1 MDQTSSS
8 NQGSPFLTSTRP
20 NNGSQPN
27 SMAFGGPSNRGS
39 PSAPLPPALH
49 HGGFSAF
56 GVPGQPPAKS
66 SPSQQNPQQQQQFQ
80 QQAQAQAQQ
89 QRQQGQPNTVGP
101 AAWAYANAQL
111 NSYAAAQ
118 RQRQPTGGE
127 QSSNSSNN
135 TNSNA
140 AAAYYA
146 PSPSS
151 QQHSNTSSVSS
162 PIISG
167 IGSGGG
173 GASAF
178 ASTQLSQ
185 LPPGM
190 ADLGALNLHSAASS
204 QPVSAASSP
213 GWQHRRLPSAGAGTV
228 HHTVGGGSG
237 STNYEHTAPS
247 HNPRVAASSVTGKR
261 LNWGEMI
268 CATIAHS
275 EHGRLV
281 IQDLFEQMCARFP
294 EVQEWAFGK
303 DWEVS
308 LGTTTTKGQTRR
320 RYTTPGADRREVAH
334 LRTLTNILGS
344 PSNLS
349 FVQARV
355 KNRIK
360 STLSIKGHLFVK
372 VPRPS
377 SAAGKGSWWTLS
389 QEAQDAYHEGRLG
402 PLLKL
407 SGTMPAGGTSSAGHS
422 RGGSVSESLTM
433 TSTDSRYDS
442 PGPSTGGS
450 AAGTGPTSGVATP
463 LKQHSMPHPLAQHVE
478 AASASPN
485 PTPNPTM
492 ASGEHSQQAQQAH
505 QLAQLQAQL
514 LRQQQAQREVL
525 PGSYDPNAPPSG
537 AAYFPHHQF
546 YNFEGLGG
554 NGSSGSSGAM
564 LMGGQGQGGG
574 SGANGGGN
582 GDDSLFSSS
591 MQSIYGTSFGNHM
604 NPGGMAMPPGRFG
617 GNQSMIDMDKM
628 GTSYGDTPMMPASF
642 ESGSF
647 GATMRA
653 LGGMPPWKG
662 AGMDYRTTPGQPGE
676 GSANGSGMGESN
688 PSGTSASDSIDS
700 ASGSSNSGPSGNA
713 PSTGASSWGVGG
725 GSWGIGA
732 TQSIPHLGG
741 PQSMPF
747 PAAAGSQGA
756 VGRDMPASS
765 ARGTSMNA
773 SGGSSNRPDSSDGTT
788 IGNPFDFSSSASSSH
803 GSSAVNGPPGPGGMY
818 PYSFSGLGDDA
829 NGGKGAAVPPN
840 FYGNGVGGGG
850 FFQGGGGAGPH
861 HHHHHHHHAGGNN
874 PFGMSIPGGY
884 AMPSA
889 VPINSPFHPNFTQSR
904 LSYLNTNAG
913 GVNNGGGQTAGGAG
927 AGAMDMVASG
937 SGHGAAGGTDGSA
950 SASNTVPPSPAD
962 STSAFFAFT
971 PAAGPVDAPGSSP
984 SRPASGGEGGP
995 AGEGGASAPSLLST
1009 SSGATGMGEEGS
1021 ALGPLVGKRKVS
1033 SAARNLP
1040 NKFGGSG
1047 GGGGGAAAPPPG
1059 AAGAGAASASAS
1071 NNTSTDTGAIARE
1084 GSAAD
1089 KGKGGLGELQKVEEG
1104 FALPPPATQH

>member
-1 MDQTSSS
+1 MDQTPSS
-8 NQGSPFLTSTRP
+8 NQGSPFLASARL
-20 NNGSQPN
+20 NGGSHPN
-27 SMAFGGPSNRGS
+27 SMAFGGPPSRGS

-89 QRQQGQPNTVGP
+89 QRQQQGQPNTVGP

-127 QSSNSSNN
+127 QSN
-135 TNSNA
+135 NSNA

-162 PIISG
+162 PIIGG
-167 IGSGGG
+167 IGGGAGG

-237 STNYEHTAPS
+237 STNYEHNAPS

-308 LGTTTTKGQTRR
+308 LGTTTTTKGQTRR
-320 RYTTPGADRREVAH
+320 RYTTPGADRREIAH

-344 PSNLS
+344 PNLS

-407 SGTMPAGGTSSAGHS
+407 SGTMPVGGTSTPGHS
-422 RGGSVSESLTM
+422 RGGSVSENLTM

-442 PGPSTGGS
+442 PGPSMGGS
-450 AAGTGPTSGVATP
+450 GPGTGPTSGVATP
-463 LKQHSMPHPLAQHVE
+463 LRQHSMPHPLAQHVE
-478 AASASPN
+478 AASTSSPN
-485 PTPNPTM
+485 HTPNPAM
-492 ASGEHSQQAQQAH
+492 ASGEHSQQAHQAH

-537 AAYFPHHQF
+537 SAYFPHHQF

-554 NGSSGSSGAM
+554 NGGSSSSGAM
-564 LMGGQGQGGG
+564 LMGGQAQNGGAG
-574 SGANGGGN
+574 VNGGGN

-647 GATMRA
+647 GATRRA

-662 AGMDYRTTPGQPGE
+662 AGMDYRMTPGQPGE

-725 GSWGIGA
+725 ASWGIGA

-747 PAAAGSQGA
+747 PAAGGSQGA
-756 VGRDMPASS
+756 VGRDIPASS
-765 ARGTSMNA
+765 ARGTSMNSSA
-773 SGGSSNRPDSSDGTT
+773 GSSNRPGSSDGST
-788 IGNPFDFSSSASSSH
+788 IGNPFDFSSSASSLH

-818 PYSFSGLGDDA
+818 PYSFSGLGDDT

-840 FYGNGVGGGG
+840 FYGNGGVGGG
-850 FFQGGGGAGPH
+850 FFQGGGGAGP

-889 VPINSPFHPNFTQSR
+889 VPINSPYHPNLNQPR
-904 LSYLNTNAG
+904 LNYLLNTHGG
-913 GVNNGGGQTAGGAG
+913 GVNTTGGQTAGGG
-927 AGAMDMVASG
+927 AAAMDMAASG
-937 SGHGAAGGTDGSA
+937 SGSGAGSGNGVTGGGTDGSA

-984 SRPASGGEGGP
+984 SRPTSGGEGG
-995 AGEGGASAPSLLST
+995 AGAGGEGGG
-1009 SSGATGMGEEGS
+1009 GAGAGEEGS

-1040 NKFGGSG
+1040 SHKLLGG
-1047 GGGGGAAAPPPG
+1047 GGGGGAAAPVHTPNSIAPG
-1059 AAGAGAASASAS
+1059 MGTGGGVGGA
-1071 NNTSTDTGAIARE
+1071 ARE
-1084 GSAAD
+1084 GSGSAAE
-1089 KGKGGLGELQKVEEG
+1089 KGKGGSGMGDLQKVEEG